1 METRINGSE
10 GWRMADAPAEFIE
23 ANLANILAFSIEI
36 ERIVGKSKL
45 SQNRE
50 PVDHEAVRQVMDETG
65 HKRLASRMKMHTVHA
80 VHAVHAVPESP
91 APDGA
96 NMSDI
101 SDGANPADMSEPPD
115 QNKK

>member
-1 METRINGSE
+1 
-10 GWRMADAPAEFIE
+10 MADAPAEFIE

-80 VHAVHAVPESP
+80 VHAVPESP

>member
-23 ANLANILAFSIEI
+23 ANLANIVAFSIEI

-80 VHAVHAVPESP
+80 VPEPP

-115 QNKK
+115 QDKR

>member
-1 METRINGSE
+1 METRINVGE
-10 GWRMADAPAEFIE
+10 GWRMADAPREFIG
-23 ANLANILAFSIEI
+23 AIQANIVAFSIEI
-36 ERIVGKSKL
+36 KRIVGKSKL

-50 PVDHEAVRQVMDETG
+50 LVDLDTVRQVMVETG
-65 HKRLASRMKMHTVHA
+65 HKRPASRMKMHMA
-80 VHAVHAVPESP
+80 HAVPESP

-115 QNKK
+115 